1 MRAQV
6 LRDLLR
12 LPVQTESGASLGRVS
27 DVEIEPETASVRAY
41 LVSPKFVKGLFSSE
55 QYLITPHQVISITAE
70 KMVVRDGV
78 IEETVATNGML
89 KSMALPHKP
98 SPLTKQE

>member
-12 LPVQTESGASLGRVS
+12 LPVLTESGTSLGRIS
-27 DVEIEPETASVRAY
+27 DVEIEPETATVRAY

-55 QYLITPHQVISITAE
+55 QYLITPHQVVSLTAE
-70 KMVVRDGV
+70 KMIVRDGV
-78 IEETVATNGML
+78 IEETAEANGML

-98 SPLTKQE
+98 SALTKEE